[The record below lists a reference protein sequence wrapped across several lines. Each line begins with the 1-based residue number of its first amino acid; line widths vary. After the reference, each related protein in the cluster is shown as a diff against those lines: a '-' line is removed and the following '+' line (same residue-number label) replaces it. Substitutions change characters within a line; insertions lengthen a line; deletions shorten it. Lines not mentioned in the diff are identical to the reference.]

1 LFNIDLD
8 DAANTSASISN
19 SKASQSQ
26 LKNNTLSNVNIRVPD
41 IISNATRQGDYS
53 RLNDND
59 ESDYEIDIARIRN
72 QNVAKNAANNSFRKT
87 EDDSSNY
94 HAVQMQHEVNKSIK
108 NLININ
114 VSFSKISSSNYFESK
129 IKT

>member
-1 LFNIDLD
+1 MFNIDLD
-8 DAANTSASISN
+8 ESTNTSASISN
-19 SKASQSQ
+19 RKPSQSQ
-26 LKNNTLSNVNIRVPD
+26 LKINPLSNVNIRVPD

-72 QNVAKNAANNSFRKT
+72 QNVAKNTANSSIRKN

-94 HAVQMQHEVNKSIK
+94 RSIQMQHEVNESITHL
-108 NLININ
+108 NTWN
-114 VSFSKISSSNYFESK
+114 FFF
-129 IKT
+129 